1 MCAPTLS
8 LRQPQLAASLFV
20 APIGIQWG
28 TIIYN
33 LATLLNPEDAHF
45 LLHMIRIENEL
56 PSVPVAYVDHELQ
69 TPHQA

>member
-1 MCAPTLS
+1 
-8 LRQPQLAASLFV
+8 LFV
-20 APIGIQWG
+20 APIGNDWG